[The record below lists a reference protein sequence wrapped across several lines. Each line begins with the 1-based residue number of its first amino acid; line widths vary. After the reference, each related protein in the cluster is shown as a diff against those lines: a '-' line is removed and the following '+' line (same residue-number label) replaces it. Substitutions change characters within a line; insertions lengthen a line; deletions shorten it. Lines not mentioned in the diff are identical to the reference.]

1 MVQRHPRW
9 TLLASSF
16 GLAMALVDVTVVNV
30 AVSAIQ
36 VGLNTGVRGLS
47 WVIDGYTLAFASLL
61 LLAGGLGDRLG
72 AKRIFL
78 VGLTVFTAASALCG
92 AAPSLT
98 TLVLARIMQG
108 VGAALFMPSSLAI
121 LRQAYPKPQDRAR
134 AIGIWSAL
142 TAFAAASGPLLGG
155 LLVTSF
161 GWRSIFLINVPLG
174 IVAVAM
180 ATRFVR
186 PSPRAVAGKGLDLVA
201 QITATASLALFT
213 WALIERP
220 VRGWTSPIIL
230 AAIALS
236 VAGLRGFV
244 VLERRSE
251 NPILPLRLFDN
262 RTFSSTASAAL
273 LYAGAFFGS
282 VLALSLY
289 CQQYR
294 GASPA
299 IAGLQLTAITL
310 SFGATSVVAGRLA
323 ARYGTRAPILCGLAA
338 LSASASWLA
347 VLASAPYPL
356 IAPALVLMGVG
367 AGLVAPSMNAAI
379 LASVPASLSGIGA
392 GVLNASR
399 QVGTAVGVAIF
410 ASFFHGDGTTTGV
423 RLSMFSA
430 AFTYLGALVLA
441 TRASKPAVA
450 PAASAAVREIAATH

>member
-1 MVQRHPRW
+1 
-9 TLLASSF
+9 
-16 GLAMALVDVTVVNV
+16 GLAMALGGVTVVTV

-92 AAPSLT
+92 AAPSLA

-186 PSPRAVAGKGLDLVA
+186 PSPRSVTGKGLDLVA

-230 AAIALS
+230 AAIAFS

-262 RTFSSTASAAL
+262 RSFSSTASAAL
-273 LYAGAFFGS
+273 LS
-282 VLALSLY
+282 
-289 CQQYR
+289 
-294 GASPA
+294 
-299 IAGLQLTAITL
+299 
-310 SFGATSVVAGRLA
+310 
-323 ARYGTRAPILCGLAA
+323 
-338 LSASASWLA
+338 
-347 VLASAPYPL
+347 
-356 IAPALVLMGVG
+356 
-367 AGLVAPSMNAAI
+367 
-379 LASVPASLSGIGA
+379 
-392 GVLNASR
+392 SR
-399 QVGTAVGVAIF
+399 
-410 ASFFHGDGTTTGV
+410 
-423 RLSMFSA
+423 
-430 AFTYLGALVLA
+430 
-441 TRASKPAVA
+441 P
-450 PAASAAVREIAATH
+450 